1 MIAFTI
7 VLLPSTNTIPWQR
20 KYVIEFRMLV
30 IEKLLVS
37 MVLLQAICLPDY
49 HNQAAQ
55 DFYDIREMFQA
66 GAKTSAGQTL

>member
-1 MIAFTI
+1 
-7 VLLPSTNTIPWQR
+7 
-20 KYVIEFRMLV
+20 MLE

-49 HNQAAQ
+49 LNQATE

-66 GAKTSAGQTL
+66 GAKTSAGQTLQILLT